1 MLNRRNEIPH
11 VEPPEILWENKIG
24 TGRFG
29 TVYLVNHEQ
38 ERAHYIKIKIWNL
51 KKNDPIKVTRR
62 RSLRS

>member
-11 VEPPEILWENKIG
+11 VNPPEILWENKIG

-38 ERAHYIKIKIWNL
+38 ERADL
-51 KKNDPIKVTRR
+51 KMVISSTEKMST
-62 RSLRS
+62 L